1 MKWIV
6 DRIEEGIAVCV
17 PAENEQ
23 VVIHV
28 PIQYLPAHVQEGDHL
43 LVLIQIDEDSTRRQR
58 QEAEQLLEQL
68 TEGQENKPKKFKL

>member
-17 PAENEQ
+17 PADNEQ

-28 PIQYLPAHVQEGDHL
+28 PIQYLPGHVQEGDHL
-43 LVLIQIDEDSTRRQR
+43 LVLIQVDEHSTRREQE
-58 QEAEQLLEQL
+58 EAEQLLEQL
-68 TEGQENKPKKFKL
+68 TEDQEKKPKKFKL